1 MSPKNGYL
9 LKSSNEGELLYPFTI
24 ARSSEP
30 IDEES
35 IIASTTPVVSEN
47 VPEWVV
53 DYNQYSSSMSIV
65 ASLVSF
71 DSTSRNSNDIVGAF
85 VNGECRGTASPQ
97 YVEPLDAYL
106 LFLTVHGDES
116 ESGDVVFQVYHEET
130 DEILYVPVQERYN
143 ANDVVGS
150 LTEPYVIDART
161 LAVGD
166 PGYVPVVF
174 SLAQNYPNP
183 FNPVT
188 KIGYGIAEDAVVTIS
203 VYNLI
208 GERVATLV
216 NESKNPGYYFTNW
229 DSKNDLGMPVSAGMY
244 IYQIR
249 AGEYVKSRKLI
260 LLK

>member
-1 MSPKNGYL
+1 M
-9 LKSSNEGELLYPFTI
+9 KSSNEGELLYPFTI
-24 ARSSEP
+24 ARSSDP

-116 ESGDVVFQVYHEET
+116 ESGDVIFQVYHEET
-130 DEILYVPVQERYN
+130 DEILYVPVRTIM
-143 ANDVVGS
+143 
-150 LTEPYVIDART
+150 LTM
-161 LAVGD
+161 
-166 PGYVPVVF
+166 
-174 SLAQNYPNP
+174 S
-183 FNPVT
+183 
-188 KIGYGIAEDAVVTIS
+188 
-203 VYNLI
+203 
-208 GERVATLV
+208 
-216 NESKNPGYYFTNW
+216 
-229 DSKNDLGMPVSAGMY
+229 
-244 IYQIR
+244 
-249 AGEYVKSRKLI
+249 
-260 LLK
+260 